1 MPEEQALRRED
12 VLALIEAMAGIR
24 ADLQEVVGL
33 LKRKR
38 RTVSPEERAA
48 RDALAEEQVRRL
60 RELVAKGEAE
70 LEAKRAAEAS
80 GQ

>member
-12 VLALIEAMAGIR
+12 VLALIEAMVGIR

>member
-12 VLALIEAMAGIR
+12 VLAVIEARAGIR

-38 RTVSPEERAA
+38 RRVSPEERAA
-48 RDALAEEQVRRL
+48 RDARAEEQVRKL

-80 GQ
+80 RQ

>member
-38 RTVSPEERAA
+38 RTVSREERAA